1 MYSLVV
7 LLHVLGACV
16 WAGGHLVLALVILPQ
31 ALRTQD
37 PEGIRRFESGYEKI
51 GIPAL
56 LLQIGTGFWLL
67 AQMLPE
73 VSQWLAWSDSASKLA
88 GIKLSLLLLTALLAL
103 DARLRLI
110 PRLTTTNLN
119 ALAWHI
125 VPVTAVAVLFVVV
138 GVGFRFGWLM

>member
-1 MYSLVV
+1 MYSLMV

-16 WAGGHLVLALVILPQ
+16 WAGGHLVLTLVILPQ

-37 PEGIRRFESGYEKI
+37 LEGIRRFEKGYEKI

-73 VSQWLAWSDSASKLA
+73 LSQWLAWSDSASRLA
-88 GIKLSLLLLTALLAL
+88 GVKLSLLLLTALLAL
-103 DARLRLI
+103 DARLRII
-110 PRLTTTNLN
+110 PRLTTANLN
-119 ALAWHI
+119 ALVWHI